1 MKDKKYTVSNIISKR
16 YSPVLFAEKPIEK
29 EVLHTLFEAARR
41 APSSY
46 NDQPWAFLVGDKFSN
61 KNTYDL
67 IFDALMTV
75 NQKWA
80 KFAPVLMVSLGEKIS
95 PTTGKE
101 NRYALHDVGLAMGTM
116 LYQASELDVFI
127 HQMGGFSH
135 SKIRKNFNLPEKYEI
150 GAAIALG
157 YLGMEQDK
165 YPEEIQKKE
174 ENILKNRGRKEFR
187 DFLFYDT
194 F

>member
-1 MKDKKYTVSNIISKR
+1 MENKSYDISEIIDKR
-16 YSPVLFAEKPIEK
+16 YSPVLFADRPIEK
-29 EVLHTLFEAARR
+29 DILDTLFEAARQ

-46 NDQPWAFLVGDKFSN
+46 NDQPWAFLVGDKYSN
-61 KNTYDL
+61 KGTYDL

-101 NRYALHDVGLAMGTM
+101 NRYVLHDVGLAMGTM
-116 LYQASELDVFI
+116 LYQASEMDIYI

-135 SKIRKNFNLPEKYEI
+135 SKIRKNFNLPDKYEV

-157 YLGMEQDK
+157 YKSQEKEK
-165 YPEEIQKKE
+165 YPKELVEKE
-174 ENILKNRGRKEFR
+174 ENNLKNRTRKEIR
-187 DFLFYDT
+187 DFLFYEK